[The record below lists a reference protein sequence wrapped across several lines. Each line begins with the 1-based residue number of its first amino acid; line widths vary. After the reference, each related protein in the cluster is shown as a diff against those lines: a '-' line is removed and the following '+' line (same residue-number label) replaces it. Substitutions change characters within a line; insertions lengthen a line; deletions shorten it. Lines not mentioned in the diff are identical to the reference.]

1 MAPSKPVK
9 EWKPVK
15 VLPEV
20 GALCLE
26 GLIDSSDEKDFSQT
40 HTQRDTHMHTPNPRQ
55 RSHSALFFSVLTLTV
70 NCV

>member
-1 MAPSKPVK
+1 MAPSKPER

-26 GLIDSSDEKDFSQT
+26 GLIDRSDEKDVSQA
-40 HTQRDTHMHTPNPRQ
+40 HTQRDTHMNTHKFEPSTEL
-55 RSHSALFFSVLTLTV
+55 SLCCFFQ
-70 NCV
+70 C

>member
-1 MAPSKPVK
+1 MAPSKPER

-26 GLIDSSDEKDFSQT
+26 GLIDSSDEKDVSQA
-40 HTQRDTHMHTPNPRQ
+40 HTQRDTHMHTPKFEP
-55 RSHSALFFSVLTLTV
+55 STEISLCCFFQ
-70 NCV
+70 C